1 LYKDLVDDV
10 KDKMLEQDKF
20 GQLYRKDPAGFNR
33 AAELEAKRLMPK
45 EALEIL
51 GKTAAV
57 EETPV
62 VKPGAPTAGG
72 KKAAP
77 VFVTIPAKDGLPARQ
92 VQFASKEQAD
102 QFKKAAGIK

>member
-1 LYKDLVDDV
+1 LYKDTLDDV
-10 KDKMLEQDKF
+10 KDKMLKQDPF
-20 GQLYRKDPAGFNR
+20 NQLYRKDPAGFNR
-33 AAELEAKRLMPK
+33 AAELEAKRVLPK

-62 VKPGAPTAGG
+62 VKPVIPGG

-92 VQFASKEQAD
+92 VQFESKEQAD